1 MGRFTL
7 SRVLNAVL
15 QEHCPPKQ
23 PQCKSAVAPPSDPMH
38 ESTHTTATR
47 HAPRIAPMVA
57 LARGLGAACRIS
69 VARLRPAESD
79 VRGRSS
85 TWSKTFGAVRQVRGG
100 AEAGFWVVCWV
111 ARGSARQLAA
121 AGSGSGAAERGRGAL
136 CRVSPWAGGVQRLF
150 WPAHSPGAATD
161 RPHGGACLVAQVGRL
176 GSSFGP
182 TMRSWRVSRTR
193 AQWRLSPPP

>member
-1 MGRFTL
+1 MGAAHT
-7 SRVLNAVL
+7 V
-15 QEHCPPKQ
+15 C
-23 PQCKSAVAPPSDPMH
+23 
-38 ESTHTTATR
+38 HTTAT
-47 HAPRIAPMVA
+47 APRQPMAA

-79 VRGRSS
+79 VRSMSS
-85 TWSKTFGAVRQVRGG
+85 TRSKTVGAVRQVRGG

-136 CRVSPWAGGVQRLF
+136 CRASPWAGGVQRLF

-161 RPHGGACLVAQVGRL
+161 RPHGGACTRSK
-176 GSSFGP
+176 SSLYIFSLKKTHSKLRNFLRNFHRNGH
-182 TMRSWRVSRTR
+182 RQSG
-193 AQWRLSPPP
+193 

>member
-1 MGRFTL
+1 MHREAQSALSVTFFGGRAHFHAWE
-7 SRVLNAVL
+7 RPI
-15 QEHCPPKQ
+15 QPPPYNRK
-23 PQCKSAVAPPSDPMH
+23 
-38 ESTHTTATR
+38 
-47 HAPRIAPMVA
+47 PRVA

-85 TWSKTFGAVRQVRGG
+85 TWSRTFGAVRQVRGG

-136 CRVSPWAGGVQRLF
+136 CRVSPWAGDVWRLF

-161 RPHGGACLVAQVGRL
+161 RPHGGACLGAQVGLL
-176 GSSFGP
+176 GAPSGP
-182 TMRSWRVSRTR
+182 
-193 AQWRLSPPP
+193 LLIGHL

>member
-1 MGRFTL
+1 M
-7 SRVLNAVL
+7 
-15 QEHCPPKQ
+15 C
-23 PQCKSAVAPPSDPMH
+23 SDF
-38 ESTHTTATR
+38 ERASTHSPVNP
-47 HAPRIAPMVA
+47 HAPRTWPMVA
-57 LARGLGAACRIS
+57 LARELGAACRIS

-136 CRVSPWAGGVQRLF
+136 CRVSPWAGDVWRLF

-161 RPHGGACLVAQVGRL
+161 RPHGGACLGAQVGRL